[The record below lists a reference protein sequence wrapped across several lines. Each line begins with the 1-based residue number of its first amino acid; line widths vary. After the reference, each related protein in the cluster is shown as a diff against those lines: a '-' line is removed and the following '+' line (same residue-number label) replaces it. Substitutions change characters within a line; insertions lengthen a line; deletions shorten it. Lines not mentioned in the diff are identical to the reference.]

1 MIKERREKWKNEII
15 PTRKMKIDKT
25 KNKLMKIF
33 KEKRARMKMK
43 QVKKY
48 S

>member
-1 MIKERREKWKNEII
+1 MKGK
-15 PTRKMKIDKT
+15 KIDRQ
-25 KNKLMKIF
+25 NKLMKIF